1 MEKRKR
7 ALKSGNF
14 EFSMSTSKTLSD
26 FAGKWVSMVDNQVV
40 AKGTD
45 AKVVFDKAKKKH
57 PDKVPLIM
65 KIPTDGVMLL

>member
-7 ALKSGNF
+7 TLKSVNF
-14 EFSMSTSKTLSD
+14 EFSMSTGKTLSD
-26 FAGKWVSMVDNQVV
+26 FAGKWVSMIDNQVV

-45 AKVVFDKAKKKH
+45 AKVVFDIAKKKY

-65 KIPTDGVMLL
+65 KVPTDGVMLL